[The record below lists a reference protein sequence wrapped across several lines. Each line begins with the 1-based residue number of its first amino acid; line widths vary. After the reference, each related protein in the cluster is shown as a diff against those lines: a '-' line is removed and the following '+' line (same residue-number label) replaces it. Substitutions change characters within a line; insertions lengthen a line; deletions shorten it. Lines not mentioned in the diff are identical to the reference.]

1 MLLLNQ
7 ALEEVS
13 ELLIGLLQQ
22 AGIGIAQIDRQDRPF
37 RDHVH
42 EIGVKLD
49 AADRPLL
56 LAAHALRETAHE
68 HRDLAGGA
76 GCIAPQIHWR
86 GAGVGGA
93 TGNRDLRPG
102 EPGDPFDG
110 ADNEMFVLE
119 DRPLFDVQF
128 EVRVR
133 REKARACVAGI
144 ADAPQLL
151 ADRRTVDAA
160 HSVGLLECKAAD
172 IDQASHRIGWKAR
185 SLFIG
190 EGDERQ
196 RPPRGLVRAVKRLA
210 CLEARQ
216 HAVKAVI
223 AAAGPHRVDVRA
235 EHDRRQLLA
244 AGTRADDVADGIDA
258 HPQADLAHPPHEQ
271 IAAGAVFL
279 AEREPAVAAA
289 GQGAD
294 AVECI
299 EPAEQ
304 SLEVDPRRCPHPRS
318 AAHSRAGCWSSLS
331 WIT

>member
-1 MLLLNQ
+1 VWVNL
-7 ALEEVS
+7 V
-13 ELLIGLLQQ
+13 
-22 AGIGIAQIDRQDRPF
+22 
-37 RDHVH
+37 
-42 EIGVKLD
+42 
-49 AADRPLL
+49 AADPPLR
-56 LAAHALRETAHE
+56 LAAHAVRETAHE

-119 DRPLFDVQF
+119 DRPLLDVQL

-133 REKARACVAGI
+133 REKAGACIAGI

-196 RPPRGLVRAVKRLA
+196 RPPRKAPMRLNASSRPSNRWRSIRGDVRIPAPPRILV
-210 CLEARQ
+210 Q
-216 HAVKAVI
+216 
-223 AAAGPHRVDVRA
+223 AAGPVYHGSHEFRDHALEPRGA
-235 EHDRRQLLA
+235 
-244 AGTRADDVADGIDA
+244 TRALQRSRSARA
-258 HPQADLAHPPHEQ
+258 
-271 IAAGAVFL
+271 
-279 AEREPAVAAA
+279 
-289 GQGAD
+289 
-294 AVECI
+294 
-299 EPAEQ
+299 
-304 SLEVDPRRCPHPRS
+304 RRC
-318 AAHSRAGCWSSLS
+318 G
-331 WIT
+331 